1 MTTRHRTPHRG
12 TILGHVR
19 ELPEEGLL
27 ADA

>member
-1 MTTRHRTPHRG
+1 MTTRHRTPPEG

-19 ELPEEGLL
+19 KLPEESPL

>member
-1 MTTRHRTPHRG
+1 MTTRHRTSPRE

-19 ELPEEGLL
+19 ELPDERLL